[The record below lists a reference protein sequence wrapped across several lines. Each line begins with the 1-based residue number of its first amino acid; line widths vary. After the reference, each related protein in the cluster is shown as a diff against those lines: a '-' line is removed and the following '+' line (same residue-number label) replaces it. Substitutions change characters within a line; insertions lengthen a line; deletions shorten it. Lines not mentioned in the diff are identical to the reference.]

1 MKTLNRNQ
9 FIAMKIGKLNNEIVL
24 DIGCRD
30 KIFKK
35 YLIKEVI
42 NMLVLII
49 ILKMKIQTL

>member
-30 KIFKK
+30 KI
-35 YLIKEVI
+35 
-42 NMLVLII
+42 
-49 ILKMKIQTL
+49 LKNT